1 MTAAAA
7 TAPRHRSILS
17 VLVAAL
23 LLLGIAV
30 PGPVHPALS
39 HGDAKP
45 VLVAQQS
52 PHFVAAPPVPP
63 ALAPD
68 RPALARP
75 AEPGITVA
83 DTATAI
89 SRRPSTAQ
97 AARAPPAA

>member
-17 VLVAAL
+17 VLVVAL
-23 LLLGIAV
+23 LVLGVAV
-30 PGPVHPALS
+30 PGPAHPARS
-39 HGDAKP
+39 DEDAKP

-52 PHFVAAPPVPP
+52 PHFVAAPQVPP
-63 ALAPD
+63 ALPPD

-75 AEPGITVA
+75 AEPGIAVA
-83 DTATAI
+83 DTAIPAGH
-89 SRRPSTAQ
+89 RPSTAR